1 MHAMTKTLSAA
12 LCGLTALSLT
22 GCEAHVLTARL
33 PGATSARPPTSAPAS
48 SATPEADTGRATAS
62 TDATPPPNSGLSTQ
76 QPATEHHATYTP
88 KGCDEPGGCY
98 YGVRLVGYPLEEAK
112 RRAIEFGYKG
122 RIDVT
127 DGYNYSTC
135 KAGTV
140 CEVEPANWPAFG
152 QTMTL
157 YVNYV
162 NHELKISKPE

>member
-1 MHAMTKTLSAA
+1 MHATTLTLSAA
-12 LCGLTALSLT
+12 LFGLTALYLA

-33 PGATSARPPTSAPAS
+33 PGATSASPPSAPPSTGATSA
-48 SATPEADTGRATAS
+48 ADTSRTME
-62 TDATPPPNSGLSTQ
+62 TLNPTTPPGPGLYSH
-76 QPATEHHATYTP
+76 QPTTEHHATYTP

-122 RIDVT
+122 QIDLLET
-127 DGYNYSTC
+127 SNPAC

-162 NHELKISKPE
+162 NRELKISKPE

>member
-12 LCGLTALSLT
+12 LCALTALSLA
-22 GCEAHVLTARL
+22 GCEAHVLTTRL
-33 PGATSARPPTSAPAS
+33 PGATGASPLSTAPSSSTTPGANTS
-48 SATPEADTGRATAS
+48 RATVS
-62 TDATPPPNSGLSTQ
+62 TDATPSPSSGLSME

-122 RIDVT
+122 EIELQE
-127 DGYNYSTC
+127 GHYSSC

-152 QTMTL
+152 TTMTL
-157 YVNYV
+157 YVTYLNRG
-162 NHELKISKPE
+162 LKISKPE